1 MINEIQEKQI
11 KIDLFHEK
19 LKELN
24 LINEPSFFNETF
36 QNKKL
41 EEHEE
46 VLEAVELVKQAIQH
60 LRLELI
66 DKVITNR
73 DSLCFDVRREMAK
86 VYSEYDVF
94 DLVRELTSESL
105 FLDDGIKKIEITK
118 EKILGGFY
126 EKI

>member
-1 MINEIQEKQI
+1 MMNEIQEKQE

-24 LINEPSFFNETF
+24 KIDEPSFFNEIF

-46 VLEAVELVKQAIQH
+46 VLEAIDLTKQAIQH
-60 LRLELI
+60 LRSELI

-73 DSLCFDVRREMAK
+73 DKCSFDVRVEFTRVMSQ
-86 VYSEYDVF
+86 YGIF
-94 DLVRELTSESL
+94 DLVKELTSENL

-126 EKI
+126 DK

>member
-1 MINEIQEKQI
+1 MMNEIKEKQE

-19 LKELN
+19 LRELN
-24 LINEPSFFNETF
+24 KIDEPSFFNEVF

-46 VLEAVELVKQAIQH
+46 VLEAIDLTKHAIQH
-60 LRLELI
+60 LRSELI

-73 DSLCFDVRREMAK
+73 DKLSFDVRIEFAK
-86 VYSEYDVF
+86 VVSEYGIF
-94 DLVRELTSESL
+94 DLVKELTSENL

-126 EKI
+126 EK

>member
-1 MINEIQEKQI
+1 MMNEIKEKQE

-19 LKELN
+19 LRELN
-24 LINEPSFFNETF
+24 KIDEPSFFNEVF
-36 QNKKL
+36 MNKKT

-73 DSLCFDVRREMAK
+73 DKLSFDVRIEFAK
-86 VYSEYDVF
+86 VMCEYGIFNLVKELISEN
-94 DLVRELTSESL
+94 L

-126 EKI
+126 DK

>member
-1 MINEIQEKQI
+1 MMNEIQKKQE

-19 LKELN
+19 LMELN
-24 LINEPSFFNETF
+24 KIDEPSFFNEIF

-46 VLEAVELVKQAIQH
+46 VLEAIDLTKQTIQH
-60 LRLELI
+60 GRSELI

-73 DSLCFDVRREMAK
+73 DKCSFDVRVEFTMIMSQ
-86 VYSEYDVF
+86 YGIF
-94 DLVRELTSESL
+94 DLVKELTYENL

-126 EKI
+126 DK